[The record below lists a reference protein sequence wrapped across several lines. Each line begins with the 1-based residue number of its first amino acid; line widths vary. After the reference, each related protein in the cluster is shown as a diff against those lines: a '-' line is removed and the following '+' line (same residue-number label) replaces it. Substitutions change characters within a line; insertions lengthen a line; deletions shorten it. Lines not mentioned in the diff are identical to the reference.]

1 MIYGEYGTDIFWD
14 VFNIYLHQF
23 TRPLDGNLVR
33 LHKYLTSVGETQDT
47 GTSQLDSGHGE
58 SIEWHQSIQTSHRGP
73 DINTDKPLD
82 EILLIWQGAYWQL
95 RVGGT
100 TLSFCQVGSAF
111 HFRHPFF
118 VPRDFT

>member
-1 MIYGEYGTDIFWD
+1 MIYSEYGTDIFWD

-58 SIEWHQSIQTSHRGP
+58 SIGWHQSIQMSHRGP

-100 TLSFCQVGSAF
+100 TLSFC
-111 HFRHPFF
+111 
-118 VPRDFT
+118 